1 MRKIIPQII
10 SSNQGAFMEGHWIAE
25 NTILAHELVYKVKKH
40 KGKNG
45 LMLIK
50 VDMKKAYDGIEWGF
64 VEKVLEAWEFSNE
77 GNWS

>member
-1 MRKIIPQII
+1 
-10 SSNQGAFMEGHWIAE
+10 MEGHWIAE

-50 VDMKKAYDGIEWGF
+50 VDMKKAYDGIE
-64 VEKVLEAWEFSNE
+64 
-77 GNWS
+77 